1 MRDDTQKE
9 KKLFELQLSC
19 GCRMLVVSVRK
30 DQFDALTMHNEQMQ
44 QELRQACVA
53 YMMTT
58 VSCPHR
64 TLADHWDSE

>member
-1 MRDDTQKE
+1 
-9 KKLFELQLSC
+9 
-19 GCRMLVVSVRK
+19 MLVVSVRK
-30 DQFDALTMHNEQMQ
+30 DKFDALTMHNEQMQ